1 MTTPL
6 STLLGQPYSF
16 DPNIRITESFY
27 YLKDPVNETTS
38 LLQPGFCG
46 PTMAALMGGGHDHR
60 LAREHPSLLIQI
72 LIWHY
77 YNCYCQIKLS
87 ISCFHS
93 RGLKL
98 CKCVGTKE
106 FFYMRKEFNPHMTF
120 SVHQHFIVLYI
131 NIIWKKENSNTRKL
145 RKNSKLQHGQDNVM
159 RKWSMMHLEKA
170 SVNHITFLVWI
181 LWCYLMSMRGA
192 NFAFD
197 GQLDD

>member
-1 MTTPL
+1 M
-6 STLLGQPYSF
+6 
-16 DPNIRITESFY
+16 
-27 YLKDPVNETTS
+27 
-38 LLQPGFCG
+38 
-46 PTMAALMGGGHDHR
+46 MAALIEGRHDHR
-60 LAREHPSLLIQI
+60 LAREHSSLLTQI

-77 YNCYCQIKLS
+77 YYYCQTKLS

-106 FFYMRKEFNPHMTF
+106 IFYMRKEFNPHRTF

-131 NIIWKKENSNTRKL
+131 NTIWKKENSNTRKL
-145 RKNSKLQHGQDNVM
+145 RKKSTLQHHQDNAM
-159 RKWSMMHLEKA
+159 RKLSMMHLEKA
-170 SVNHITFLVWI
+170 SVIHVTFLVWI
-181 LWCYLMSMRGA
+181 LWCYLMSMRGV